1 MGEHRLTH
9 RVTGWFTALVLS
21 LGGAGGARA
30 YEFQDGRLQ
39 IHGFG
44 EVQLRG
50 IANDFHLSDDLDLTQ
65 WYNVLDVEV
74 EWAVAPDGWGPFDL
88 VALFARGEGRYDC
101 VWTRGCGMFSSVDT
115 FGDRAEHL
123 PKRYA
128 STRRSGLTGATFT
141 GDTRR
146 IHLIGGERGEPSFDL
161 TQLGFAARDHPVGDR
176 HRPAYLWHFPGVDTL
191 FGVPGTDGIVGTDD
205 DPAFFTFERFVRPG
219 SEYRFASRR
228 IAGPVNGSDRQFLG
242 PWLPENRIIPLAAL
256 ADRPNPFNSLD
267 FNPIAGPDGSYGSG
281 ELPYRP
287 APNVPASER
296 SPTGDP
302 AEPRGL
308 FLPNEAVARR
318 MRGGEF
324 DDFDQNF
331 SQNDLA
337 WNHGASQEDEQELK
351 ELYVDLELL
360 DSRLWLRLGRQSIVW
375 GKTELF
381 RTTDQ
386 FNPQDIALASLPSL
400 EESRIA
406 LWSGR
411 LVYSFFTVGPLED
424 VRLEAALNFDE
435 FEPTDL
441 GRCGEP
447 YTPNPVCS
455 KSTGLFAHGLAG
467 FGLAGEVRP
476 PDPWDSVQGL
486 EGGARLE
493 FRWER
498 FSFALSDFYGY
509 DDFPFLDPAFYFE
522 RNVDP
527 RTGQPRR
534 ANSRSGCDP
543 DGLFDGDTAGC
554 LGPGDDALFHHH
566 ANQQRFAVICSASVG
581 FNDLDRSVCAQS
593 IFNSSA
599 LADPANPIS
608 PHVSTALTAMLAA
621 PPAGRFLFQELT
633 GLPQGTLS
641 PLVTLDVDPTTDGPP
656 AAPTGD
662 FLYDIWT
669 PAGVAPALTDEQE
682 ALLGCGPFW
691 QTDCDVEGVDL
702 LNAEMSALLQSWPGF
717 PGAGGNWNATA
728 PVPQPGTFGFVG
740 GAVCARGRNLVLPGC
755 RGPGPDL
762 VPFTADDDPG
772 YDPATDGDP
781 AGLLQPLTAQQF
793 RTEMGALSWNLI
805 AVLVGLSS
813 PGSAPGPDGQP
824 GTPDDVP
831 LPPAIDQFDAA
842 DPLRV
847 DACSFAQPQFC
858 ANVQALYAVA
868 HTTRRTVR
876 AGGNGRFGR
885 VDFDWH
891 VGGSGVLRYEKR
903 NVLGFSMD
911 AAEDV
916 TKSNWSFETTW
927 IDDIPYDDR
936 DEVDGLRTVDT
947 FNLTVSMDRPTFV
960 NFLNANR
967 TFFINTQW
975 FFQYVD
981 GYRGGFPS
989 DGPFNTLMTLSV
1001 DTGYLQ
1007 DRLLPVMTFVYDFPS
1022 NSGALLPEIQYRFTE
1037 NFSATFGMAFFWGRF
1052 QAKTPAL
1059 NTVGDPPFRTGHHA
1073 GSDFVENGL
1082 SAVRDRDEIF
1092 LRVRHTF

>member
-1 MGEHRLTH
+1 MDGHRLTH
-9 RVTGWFTALVLS
+9 LVTGGLSLLALS
-21 LGGAGGARA
+21 LGGAGGARGI
-30 YEFQDGRLQ
+30 EFQDGRLQ
-39 IHGFG
+39 IHGYG

-50 IANDFHLSDDLDLTQ
+50 IANDFNLSDDLDLTQ

-74 EWAVAPDGWGPFDL
+74 EWAVAPDGFGPFDL
-88 VALFARGEGRYDC
+88 VSLFGRVEGRYDC
-101 VWTRGCGMFSSVDT
+101 VWRDACGVFPSVDT
-115 FGDRAEHL
+115 FGNRAEHL

-128 STRRSGLTGATFT
+128 STRRSGFTGATFT

-146 IHLIGGERGEPSFDL
+146 IHLIGGEFGKPSFDL
-161 TQLGFAARDHPVGDR
+161 EQLGFAAKDVPVGDR
-176 HRPAYLWHFPGVDTL
+176 HQPTYLWHFPGVDTL
-191 FGVPGTDGIVGTDD
+191 FGVPGTDGIVGTGD
-205 DPAFFTFERFVRPG
+205 DPAFSTFERFVRPG

-228 IAGPVNGSDRQFLG
+228 IAGPIDGNDRQFLG
-242 PWLPENRIIPLAAL
+242 PWLPKNRIIPLAAL
-256 ADRPNPFNSLD
+256 ADRPNPFNPLD
-267 FNPIAGPDGSYGSG
+267 LNPIAGPPPGSFGST

-287 APNVPASER
+287 APNVEFDADTLA
-296 SPTGDP
+296 SPTADP

-308 FLPNEAVARR
+308 FVPNEAVARL
-318 MRGGEF
+318 MRKDEF

-331 SQNDLA
+331 SQSDLQ
-337 WNHGASQEDEQELK
+337 WNHGASQEDERELK

-360 DSRLWLRLGRQSIVW
+360 DSRLWLRFGKQSIVW

-386 FNPQDIALASLPSL
+386 FNPQDIALASLSGL

-411 LVYSFFTVGPLED
+411 FVYSFFTVGPLED
-424 VRLEAALNFDE
+424 VRLEGALNFDE

-455 KSTGLFAHGLAG
+455 KTTGLFAHGLAG

-493 FRWER
+493 FRWDR

-509 DDFPFLDPAFYFE
+509 DDLPFLDPLFYYS

-527 RTGQPRR
+527 RTGRPRR
-534 ANSRSGCDP
+534 GNSRSGCDP
-543 DGLFDGDTAGC
+543 DGLVDGDTTGC
-554 LGPGDDALFHHH
+554 LDPDDDALFHHH

-621 PPAGRFLFQELT
+621 QDAGAFLFRELT
-633 GLPQGTLS
+633 GGTLA
-641 PLVTLDVDPTTDGPP
+641 PLVTLDVDPATDGPP
-656 AAPTGD
+656 APPTGD
-662 FLYDIWT
+662 FLYDVWT
-669 PAGVAPALTDEQE
+669 PAGVAPALTDQQE
-682 ALLGCGPFW
+682 ALLGCGRFW
-691 QTDCDVEGVDL
+691 QTDCDVEGIDL
-702 LNAEMSALLQSWPGF
+702 LNAELNLLQQSWPGF
-717 PGAGGNWNATA
+717 PGTFGDWNTTDASVA
-728 PVPQPGTFGFVG
+728 QPGTEGFVG
-740 GAVCARGRNLVLPGC
+740 GAVCTRYERGGGSVLPGC
-755 RGPGPDL
+755 RGP
-762 VPFTADDDPG
+762 DDPG
-772 YDPATDGDP
+772 YDPAVDGDP
-781 AGLLQPLTAQQF
+781 AGLLHPFTAQQF
-793 RTEMGALSWNLI
+793 QNELGALSWNLL
-805 AVLVGLSS
+805 AVLVGLS
-813 PGSAPGPDGQP
+813 APSSG
-824 GTPDDVP
+824 
-831 LPPAIDQFDAA
+831 PPAIDQFDVD
-842 DPLRV
+842 DPLRL
-847 DACSFAQPQFC
+847 DGCSFARAQLC
-858 ANVQALYAVA
+858 TNVQALYAVA
-868 HTTRRTVR
+868 HTTRRTLR
-876 AGGNGRFGR
+876 AGGNQRFGR

-936 DEVDGLRTVDT
+936 DELDGLRTVDT

-967 TFFINTQW
+967 TFFINSQW

-981 GYRGGFPS
+981 GYRGSFPS
-989 DGPFNTLMTLSV
+989 DGPFNTLMTLTV
-1001 DTGYLQ
+1001 DTGYFQ

-1052 QAKTPAL
+1052 QAKTAPLA
-1059 NTVGDPPFRTGHHA
+1059 TVGDPPFRTGRH
-1073 GSDFVENGL
+1073 SQKEFVENGL

-1092 LRVRHTF
+1092 LRVRYTF